1 MQTPFTDLKATELS
15 EQKINKLF
23 VAPRNIDRLYTPNA
37 TFVEG
42 QRGTGKTMLM
52 RWIDGHPRCDDNG
65 NIQFLGVY
73 LRFDRQVFG
82 IDSLGQEKNHGLFAH
97 YLTIRLIEA
106 LLERL
111 QTVFQEEQPTCF
123 NALIKEIQL
132 TFFDES
138 SDRNK
143 SFDELLDYIDRK
155 RRQVIQYLNNPT
167 MAQEPTICDYAG
179 CFDRMIRVLH
189 SESKMENMTVLF
201 LLDEFENIN
210 PTQQSVVNGM
220 IKAAEY
226 GYTFKV
232 FHRPHG
238 FENAQVLSSKEYLK
252 ERDDYTVLDFYEDII
267 GGDENF
273 PHFIRQMVEIRL
285 REYYKSKF
293 GEMSEEYKTADYDIS
308 KYLEVLSIDEEF
320 TQYNKRTYLQKVRK
334 RIDSE
339 LHSQYMLSE
348 AEYTSVAEFLDSISS
363 DVFKLRLFL
372 SMLLKRTGKKPS
384 LAIANEIAKNFEQNT
399 TQYKNWVHNYKTAI
413 LYQVCYENKA
423 SKVISGFSQMLA
435 ISNGIARH
443 VLNVLHYTFLTQ
455 DGEKLYRS
463 FSPDVQSVA
472 FRKVAGIVYSNIRSI
487 PNVGKEVE
495 ALILYIGT
503 VFEYFHRDQ
512 HIKKWEVSHFSIA
525 SLGTCDKK
533 ETEQLNQVID
543 AALTWGILTERNRTK
558 AKKYHEFVL
567 GQTEYLL
574 SPILSVYFCISWR
587 RKQKCAFT
595 IDELYKATFGDDV
608 DELKRMLNTRYG
620 MISLCEDSG
629 QEWNKFDYPEGNVYE
644 SY

>member
-15 EQKINKLF
+15 EQKIDKLF
-23 VAPRNIDRLYTPNA
+23 VPPKNIERLYTPNA

-52 RWIDGHPRCDDNG
+52 RWIGGHPRYDGSG

-82 IDSLGQEKNHGLFAH
+82 IDSLGQEKNCGLFAH
-97 YLTIRLIEA
+97 YLTIRLMEA

-111 QTVFQEEQPTCF
+111 QSVFREEQPICF
-123 NALIKEIQL
+123 SALIKEIHL

-138 SDRNK
+138 FDRSK
-143 SFDELLDYIDRK
+143 SFDELLAFIDGK
-155 RRQVIQYLNNPT
+155 RREVIRHLNNPKT
-167 MAQEPTICDYAG
+167 VQEPTVCDYAG
-179 CFDRMIRVLH
+179 CFDRVVKILH
-189 SESKMENMTVLF
+189 SEPKMEDTTVLF

-267 GGDENF
+267 GGDESF
-273 PHFIRQMVEIRL
+273 PHFIKKMVEIRL

-308 KYLEVLSIDEEF
+308 KYLEVLSVDEEF
-320 TQYNKRTYLQKVRK
+320 AQHNKRSYLDKVRK

-339 LHSQYMLSE
+339 LYSQSTFSE
-348 AEYTSVAEFLDSISS
+348 TEYTSVAVFLDSISS
-363 DVFKLRLFL
+363 NVFKLRLFL
-372 SMLLKRTGKKPS
+372 AILMKKAGKKPS
-384 LAIANEIAKNFEQNT
+384 LTIAYEIAKNFEQNT

-423 SKVISGFSQMLA
+423 SKMISGFSQMLA

-455 DGEKLYRS
+455 DGEKLYQT
-463 FSPDVQSVA
+463 FSPNIQSMA

-503 VFEYFHRDQ
+503 VFGYFHRDQ
-512 HIKKWEVSHFSIA
+512 HIKKWEVSHFSIT
-525 SLGTCDKK
+525 STGICDEK
-533 ETEQLNQVID
+533 ETEKLNQVID
-543 AALTWGILTERNRTK
+543 AALTWGILIERNRTK
-558 AKKYHEFVL
+558 AKNYHEFVW

-587 RKQKCAFT
+587 RKQKCTFS
-595 IDELYKATFGDDV
+595 IDELYKAAFGDDV
-608 DELKRMLNTRYG
+608 DELKKMLNARYG

-629 QEWNKFDYPEGNVYE
+629 QEWNKFDCPEGNTYE